1 MVIKRNFEDF
11 DRDKEFKRIYD
22 RFYKGYCLI
31 IIVIGE
37 MYDSEVDRVGLVLI
51 YVYVM
56 LDIRDVKGKKF
67 FMLKNFWS
75 YLRWKGNFLEKD
87 VMNWI
92 LDL

>member
-87 VMNWI
+87 LMNWI